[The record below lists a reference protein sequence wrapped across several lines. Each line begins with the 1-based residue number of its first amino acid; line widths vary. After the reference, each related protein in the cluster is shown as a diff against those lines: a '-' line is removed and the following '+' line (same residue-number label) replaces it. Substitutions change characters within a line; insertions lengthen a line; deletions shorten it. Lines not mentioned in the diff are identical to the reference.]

1 MPLSLRYP
9 AAMTSRI
16 HLLFLLLGALLATQV
31 LGVHFHMP
39 SAATGTP
46 GHVAA
51 ATLINAHQHAG
62 QPDHGHVAAHLY
74 ENEQDESEGM
84 GLFAQLGFALLLGAA
99 LLLGFL
105 RLASRLENALP
116 AHARCRDAPTP
127 PRRIWASLSPPSQ
140 APPFRR

>member
-9 AAMTSRI
+9 AAMMSRT

-31 LGVHFHMP
+31 LGVHFHRP
-39 SAATGTP
+39 SAANGTP

-51 ATLINAHQHAG
+51 ATLINTHQHAG
-62 QPDHGHVAAHLY
+62 QPDHGHLAAHLY
-74 ENEQDESEGM
+74 ENELDESGVA

-105 RLASRLENALP
+105 RLPRRRETTLP
-116 AHARCRDAPTP
+116 VRARSRDAPIP